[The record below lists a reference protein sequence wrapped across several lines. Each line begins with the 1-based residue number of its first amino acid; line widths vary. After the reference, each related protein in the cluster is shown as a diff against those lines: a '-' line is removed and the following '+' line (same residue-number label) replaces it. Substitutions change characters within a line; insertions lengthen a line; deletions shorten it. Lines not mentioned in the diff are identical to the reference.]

1 MPNGR
6 IELLKAHR
14 ASQERYIYFLLAAA
28 GAAIAFA
35 VSQTQ
40 TATISLTKLPLA
52 LAVAAWALSFM
63 FGCRHIW
70 EVSNLTEQ
78 NYQLLRV
85 QAGLHPD
92 FPADP
97 IFVATI
103 ERGIEDQATRSG
115 RFSRWQFNFLIAGA
129 AFYIVWHIV
138 EMYARTV
145 TQ

>member
-85 QAGLHPD
+85 QA
-92 FPADP
+92 
-97 IFVATI
+97 V
-103 ERGIEDQATRSG
+103 
-115 RFSRWQFNFLIAGA
+115 
-129 AFYIVWHIV
+129 
-138 EMYARTV
+138 
-145 TQ
+145 